1 MNCSTRMSSLEP
13 PLTTIFGVMF
23 MSISVFAS
31 VTNGFVLFVLWK
43 PGGKV
48 TSSTKILTSLA
59 VSDFLVGMILSPLTS
74 WQVLSKS
81 LNDCRVEYTRRY
93 LVLLLTG
100 SSVLTLGLISY
111 DRYILLLKLSNYS
124 KYMTRWKLITFLL
137 FPWLV
142 PALIPILQ
150 LEIFGSFPYLIAV
163 ILIFFCPLVVLI
175 VNYRLI
181 LRVIKRQ
188 EKTLRTYELEVSGA
202 TSVTDTSRGTIQNSF
217 KEIAATEKKKRK
229 ARKQITQAKSVIML
243 IFWYILCL
251 MPSNAW
257 IVVRLIN
264 LKYHF
269 LSLKV
274 FHVWYLIAAVTT
286 LLNSCLNPVIY
297 FLKNPEFRK
306 RAKASIQ
313 RRVNSN

>member
-1 MNCSTRMSSLEP
+1 MNCSTRMSSLET
-13 PLTTIFGVMF
+13 PLTTIFGAMF
-23 MSISVFAS
+23 ISISVFAS
-31 VTNGFVLFVLWK
+31 VTNGLVLFVLWK

-48 TSSTKILTSLA
+48 TTSTKILTSLA

-111 DRYILLLKLSNYS
+111 DRYILLLKLGNYS

-137 FPWLV
+137 FAWLV

-163 ILIFFCPLVVLI
+163 ILIFFCPLVVLS

-202 TSVTDTSRGTIQNSF
+202 TSVTDTSRGTIQNNF

-229 ARKQITQAKSVIML
+229 ARKQITLAKSVIML
-243 IFWYILCL
+243 IFWYILFL

-264 LKYHF
+264 LKYYF

-286 LLNSCLNPVIY
+286 LLNSRLNPVIY

-313 RRVNSN
+313 RSVNSN